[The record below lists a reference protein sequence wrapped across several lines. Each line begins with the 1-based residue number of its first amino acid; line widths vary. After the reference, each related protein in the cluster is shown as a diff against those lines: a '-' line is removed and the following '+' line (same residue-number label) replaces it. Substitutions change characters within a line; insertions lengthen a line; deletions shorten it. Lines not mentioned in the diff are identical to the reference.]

1 MEWISVNDRLP
12 TINKDINGSS
22 ISYYDRSDWVLVTD
36 FKWVWLGYFD
46 RRGNCFECN
55 TGYDGDAEI
64 NKDVSYWMPL
74 PEPPK
79 GQP

>member
-1 MEWISVNDRLP
+1 MEWISVKDKLP
-12 TINKDINGSS
+12 TRKTEL
-22 ISYYDRSDWVLVTD
+22 YHRSDWVLVTD
-36 FKWVWLGYFD
+36 LKWVWLGYFD

-64 NKDVSYWMPL
+64 NKDVSHWMPL

-79 GQP
+79 EQP